1 MRLLIATKLR
11 GSNHDSCIA
20 RPSDAI
26 SYRARAR
33 AIVRLQRRSA
43 AVDNLISALERYQQC
58 APFTAAE
65 RS

>member
-1 MRLLIATKLR
+1 MKLLMHTTLR

-26 SYRARAR
+26 RYRARAR
-33 AIVRLQRRSA
+33 ALVRLLERKS